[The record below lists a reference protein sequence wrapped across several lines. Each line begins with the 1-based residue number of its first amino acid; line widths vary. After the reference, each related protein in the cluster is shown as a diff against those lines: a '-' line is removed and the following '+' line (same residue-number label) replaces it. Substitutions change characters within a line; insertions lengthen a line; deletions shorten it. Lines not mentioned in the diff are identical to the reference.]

1 MGGKVT
7 RIRDKQCEVASSLFV
22 EEMECVF
29 FAALLSQNPSIC
41 IWHIVNKVNCYKYI
55 YIYTA
60 FPRGS
65 TDSFCH
71 GHYSKEFLSIIT
83 F

>member
-29 FAALLSQNPSIC
+29 TYMGDRGC
-41 IWHIVNKVNCYKYI
+41 RNCQLPGESEDCQKSCGVE
-55 YIYTA
+55 YTDA
-60 FPRGS
+60 CDGVLKKLAPGNS
-65 TDSFCH
+65 
-71 GHYSKEFLSIIT
+71 GA
-83 F
+83 